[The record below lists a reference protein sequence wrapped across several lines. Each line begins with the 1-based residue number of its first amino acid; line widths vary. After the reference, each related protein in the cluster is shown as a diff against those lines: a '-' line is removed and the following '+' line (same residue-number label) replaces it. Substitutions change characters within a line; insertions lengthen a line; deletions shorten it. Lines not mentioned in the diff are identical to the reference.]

1 VETTVLAALGAA
13 LATSFVGVIGFVCLL
28 APHAARLLVDG
39 GHSYLMPTSMV
50 MGSLIFLLSDTLGRT
65 IISPTVI
72 PVGIMTSLL
81 GVPLLAYL
89 LIRGGGHG
97 YRD

>member
-1 VETTVLAALGAA
+1 
-13 LATSFVGVIGFVCLL
+13 
-28 APHAARLLVDG
+28 
-39 GHSYLMPTSMV
+39 MV
-50 MGSLIFLLSDTLGRT
+50 MGSLILLLSDTLGRT

-81 GVPLLAYL
+81 GVPLLVYL